1 MSELEFSRDSTE
13 LKQVWLCAR
22 CSFISFGANER
33 TKENI
38 HPSQALD
45 RWSTSVVTRESQSK
59 LCFPLATPSVPYME
73 EM

>member
-1 MSELEFSRDSTE
+1 MTPFCPLSELEFSRDSTE

-38 HPSQALD
+38 HLLQDLPLYGEDVIDFGQRPPSIK
-45 RWSTSVVTRESQSK
+45 V
-59 LCFPLATPSVPYME
+59 LA
-73 EM
+73 